1 MGVRAL
7 LASPFADEYTSQ
19 TLQLAETMLRLQQP
33 DGSFRAWWIAPPYAY
48 DEDYLLTF
56 YS

>member
-33 DGSFRAWWIAPPYAY
+33 DGSFRAWWIAPTYVY